1 MHADRLFTHIERLQ
15 GGRPWGRVLDAGTG
29 RHSLQWLTGLDT
41 ARWTAVTGEK
51 LRAERLARELGV
63 GVRAEDEIICGN
75 WTDPLFLHGE
85 VYDVVLADYLLGA
98 IEGFAP
104 HFQDRLFDRL
114 RPHVGER
121 LYLIGLEPYEPFPD
135 SRGGQLIQEI
145 ARLRDACI
153 LLAGDRCYREFPLEW
168 VLRHLELAGFVV
180 EDAQIFP
187 IRYGERFIE
196 GQLDVCE
203 RKLPRIRG
211 PARLV
216 EGIRQTIS
224 SVRKRALDHASE
236 QDGILFG
243 EDYVVLARPR

>member
-1 MHADRLFTHIERLQ
+1 M
-15 GGRPWGRVLDAGTG
+15 
-29 RHSLQWLTGLDT
+29 
-41 ARWTAVTGEK
+41 TGEK
-51 LRAERLARELGV
+51 LRAERLGREIGDRI
-63 GVRAEDEIICGN
+63 RAGDRITCGN

-98 IEGFAP
+98 VEGFAP
-104 HFQDRLFDRL
+104 YFQDRLFGRL
-114 RPHVGER
+114 RPHVGQR

-153 LLAGDRCYREFPLEW
+153 LLAGDRCYREYPLEW
-168 VLRHLELAGFVV
+168 VLCHLEVAGFVV
-180 EDAQIFP
+180 EDAQVFP
-187 IRYGERFIE
+187 IRYGQRFID

-203 RKLPRIRG
+203 RKLPRIRA

-216 EGIRQTIS
+216 DGLRLTIS
-224 SVRKRALDHASE
+224 DLRQRALEHASAE
-236 QDGILFG
+236 DGISFG